1 MSTISY
7 TCPNRITLSDIK
19 IETWNDCENRE
30 MVWVEE
36 LMVVELIHN
45 CIPCQSVTKVKSHPS
60 KVNHYRKT
68 ESSYWFTGSISKWF
82 MYIIFVSQRLKYPGL
97 DFTSSTSCNELISIL
112 KGIFSI
118 HGIPEIIASDNG
130 PPFLSH
136 KLVSYSRQKSITYHR
151 IIPLWPCA
159 IGQVERFMCNLKKV
173 AQTEII
179 EKIDWRT
186 EIYWFL
192 AT

>member
-1 MSTISY
+1 
-7 TCPNRITLSDIK
+7 
-19 IETWNDCENRE
+19 
-30 MVWVEE
+30 
-36 LMVVELIHN
+36 
-45 CIPCQSVTKVKSHPS
+45 
-60 KVNHYRKT
+60 
-68 ESSYWFTGSISKWF
+68 

-136 KLVSYSRQKSITYHR
+136 KLVSYSRQKGITYHR

-179 EKIDWRT
+179 EKIDCRT
-186 EIYWFL
+186 EIY
-192 AT
+192 